1 MDPNSQYNRQLEY
14 YEHFEKQLEN
24 PTDLTQDLDYPND
37 SVIELAKILFNKSKN
52 YLNYDLSGAIF
63 DESMDVADVFCMLV
77 ELVLY
82 GLNILSD
89 GKTTIFNFEDSLDD
103 IIYTIKSYL
112 KSIGFDMIVVNHES
126 NENDNDIFSYR
137 DRDDLFC
144 EIVPKPPI
152 YLCYTGW
159 YVLNYRMINNNKFKY
174 SKITPLNTFKAF
186 FISNNK
192 QIFTIN
198 FKFV

>member
-1 MDPNSQYNRQLEY
+1 MDPNSQYKRQLEY
-14 YEHFEKQLEN
+14 YEYFEKQLEN
-24 PTDLTQDLDYPND
+24 PTDLAHNLDNPND

-82 GLNILSD
+82 GLDILSK

-112 KSIGFDMIVVNHES
+112 KSIGFDMIVINRES
-126 NENDNDIFSYR
+126 NDNNNIFSYH
-137 DRDDLFC
+137 DSEYLFC
-144 EIVPKPPI
+144 EIVPKPPV
-152 YLCYTGW
+152 YLCYDGW
-159 YVLNYRMINNNKFKY
+159 YVLNYCMINNNKFNY
-174 SKITPLNTFKAF
+174 SKTTPLDTFKAF
-186 FISNNK
+186 FVADNK
-192 QIFTIN
+192 QIFTIS